1 MMVSLSQTTMR
12 GMKVNLPV
20 GSSGHTQSKKD
31 YISLSVDR
39 DGYSYFDKVKIP
51 LEEILPRLKADLRHE
66 TRRENFHPRR
76 HGSGPW
82 ERNPRAG
89 SNPLVRLHQDFVR
102 DQEPGRHGGSCSGGR
117 IVRHMAGPLLY
128 RPQPRWQV
136 WSAFGGA
143 LALHFAAVGI
153 ASIKPAE
160 HIEDLSQI
168 PEAVVE
174 LSLEQQSEPPQP
186 TPPPEEE
193 PPPPPPPE
201 AVPEEKPEY
210 VEEKATPPPKRPPST
225 QPVQPIARPTT
236 AGPSGPAPS
245 GKAAMIF
252 KPRIQYPYEARR
264 SKITGSG
271 IIVVSVERGWECDE
285 LQHGREHRQPD
296 SGQRRD
302 VGFPQCEI

>member
-1 MMVSLSQTTMR
+1 
-12 GMKVNLPV
+12 
-20 GSSGHTQSKKD
+20 
-31 YISLSVDR
+31 
-39 DGYSYFDKVKIP
+39 
-51 LEEILPRLKADLRHE
+51 
-66 TRRENFHPRR
+66 
-76 HGSGPW
+76 
-82 ERNPRAG
+82 
-89 SNPLVRLHQDFVR
+89 
-102 DQEPGRHGGSCSGGR
+102 
-117 IVRHMAGPLLY
+117 MAGPLLY

-143 LALHFAAVGI
+143 LALHFAAVAI
-153 ASIKPAE
+153 ASIKPTE

-201 AVPEEKPEY
+201 AVPEDKPEY

-225 QPVQPIARPTT
+225 QPVQPIARPVT

-271 IIVVSVERGWECDE
+271 TIVVSVG
-285 LQHGREHRQPD
+285 PD
-296 SGQRRD
+296 GSVTSCSMGASTGSAILDNAATSAFRSARFKPGT
-302 VGFPQCEI
+302 VPRVKIPITFTLTGASY